1 MAMTTSIIARI
12 HKHVG
17 KRVKPSKPAILIEL
31 LLAAGLCFARIF
43 PFSVQL
49 LLVAFASL
57 SLWIRDLDWSA
68 VGLRKPGSWWKLVLL
83 AMVSAVAICVVVNL
97 LVGPVVERL
106 AGHSPGNARFDN
118 VRGNLPVLIGWLS
131 VAWTLAAFAEEMIFR
146 AYFMNRISDLL
157 GNGWAGWT
165 SALLLSS
172 VLFGA
177 GHGYQGLAGAIG
189 TTEIGLLLGVMYLVN
204 RRNLWMNIVCHGF
217 IDSIS
222 LIALYFSKAP

>member
-1 MAMTTSIIARI
+1 MMTSIYARI
-12 HKHVG
+12 RRHVG
-17 KRVKPSKPAILIEL
+17 ELIKTRKPAILIEL
-31 LLAAGLCFARIF
+31 ALATCLCFARIF
-43 PFSVQL
+43 PFSVQI

-57 SLWIRDLDWSA
+57 SLWLRDLDWSA
-68 VGLRKPGSWWKLVLL
+68 VGLRKPRSWWMVVLL
-83 AMVSAVAICVVVNL
+83 AMLSAVVICVVVNL

-106 AGHSPGNARFDN
+106 AGHSPGNARFEN
-118 VRGNLPVLIGWLS
+118 VRGNLPVLIGWLC
-131 VAWTLAAFAEEMIFR
+131 VAWTLAAFTEEMIFR

-157 GNGWAGWT
+157 GNGWAGWI

-189 TTEIGLLLGVMYLVN
+189 TAEIGLLLGVMYLVN
-204 RRNLWMNIVCHGF
+204 RRNLWMNIICHGF

-222 LIALYFSKAP
+222 LITLYFSTAP

>member
-1 MAMTTSIIARI
+1 MATSINAFL

-17 KRVKPSKPAILIEL
+17 ESIKTSKPAIFIEL
-31 LLAAGLCFARIF
+31 VLATGLCFARIF
-43 PFSVQL
+43 PFSVQI

-57 SLWIRDLDWSA
+57 SLWLRDLSWSA
-68 VGLRKPGSWWKLVLL
+68 VGLRKPASWWKVVLL
-83 AMVSAVAICVVVNL
+83 AMLSAVAICVVVNL
-97 LVGPVVERL
+97 FVGPVVERL
-106 AGHSPGNARFDN
+106 AGHSPGNARFEN
-118 VRGNLPVLIGWLS
+118 VRGNLAVLIGWLS

-146 AYFMNRISDLL
+146 AYFINRISDLL
-157 GNGWAGWT
+157 GNGWVGWI

-189 TTEIGLLLGVMYLVN
+189 TTEIGLLLGVIYLVN
-204 RRNLWMNIVCHGF
+204 RRNLWMNIVCHGC

-222 LIALYFSKAP
+222 LITLYFSTAT

>member
-1 MAMTTSIIARI
+1 MTTSIIAHI

-17 KRVKPSKPAILIEL
+17 GLIRTSKPAIFMEL
-31 LLAAGLCFARIF
+31 VLATGLCFVRIF
-43 PFSVQL
+43 PFSVQI

-57 SLWIRDLDWSA
+57 SLWLRGLNLSA
-68 VGLRKPGSWWKLVLL
+68 VGLRKPINRWKMLLL
-83 AMVSAVAICVVVNL
+83 AILSAALICVVVNL
-97 LVGPVVERL
+97 LFGPIIERL
-106 AGHSPGNARFDN
+106 AGNSPSSTRFEN
-118 VRGNLPVLIGWLS
+118 VRGNFPVLMGWLS
-131 VAWTLAAFAEEMIFR
+131 VAWTLAAFGEELAFR
-146 AYFMNRISDLL
+146 GYFMNRIFDLM
-157 GNGWAGWT
+157 GNGRVGWI

-172 VLFGA
+172 LLFGV
-177 GHGYQGLAGAIG
+177 GHGYQGFAGAIG